1 MCLMLVRS
9 AALRV
14 GVCCSAR
21 HRSFLRLMDASC
33 GVSSVSQSL
42 SRV

>member
-1 MCLMLVRS
+1 MSDAGV
-9 AALRV
+9 V
-14 GVCCSAR
+14 GTAR
-21 HRSFLRLMDASC
+21 CGSVLSRPSQVAFLRLMDASC